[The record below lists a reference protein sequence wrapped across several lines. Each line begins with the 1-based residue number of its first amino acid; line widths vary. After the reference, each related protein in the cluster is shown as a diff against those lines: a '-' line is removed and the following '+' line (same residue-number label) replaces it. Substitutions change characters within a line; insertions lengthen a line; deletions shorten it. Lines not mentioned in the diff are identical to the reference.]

1 MNLNQLLP
9 AMLAISL
16 FGHKS
21 VLTQIQ
27 MSHSQSLKPLQNQQK
42 SVLTQIQMSHS
53 QSLKPLQNQQ
63 KSVLTQIQISQP

>member
-1 MNLNQLLP
+1 MNLNQALP

-21 VLTQIQ
+21 VLTQTE

-42 SVLTQIQMSHS
+42 SVLTQTEMSHS

-63 KSVLTQIQISQP
+63 KSVLTQTEASEI